1 MSDSPV
7 PKRSAPSGG
16 ATVLVSNRQDDV
28 EVDEHSLADLAQR
41 TLAGEDRGPVELSLS
56 FVGLDEMSAL
66 HERYLGEPGP
76 TDVLSFPLD
85 EDGLLGDVVV
95 CPAYAAANT
104 SDVEAELGLLV
115 VHGVLHLL
123 GYDHEEEDERRVMWD
138 RQESYSGVRPS

>member
-1 MSDSPV
+1 
-7 PKRSAPSGG
+7 
-16 ATVLVSNRQDDV
+16 VLVSNRQDDV
-28 EVDEHSLADLAQR
+28 EVDEGALAELARR
-41 TLAGEDRGPVELSLS
+41 TLAGEDGGPVELSLS

-76 TDVLSFPLD
+76 TDVLSFPLG

-104 SDVEAELGLLV
+104 SDVKAELALLV

-123 GYDHEEEDERRVMWD
+123 GYDHEEEDERSAMWE
-138 RQESYSGVRPS
+138 RQESYSGLRPS